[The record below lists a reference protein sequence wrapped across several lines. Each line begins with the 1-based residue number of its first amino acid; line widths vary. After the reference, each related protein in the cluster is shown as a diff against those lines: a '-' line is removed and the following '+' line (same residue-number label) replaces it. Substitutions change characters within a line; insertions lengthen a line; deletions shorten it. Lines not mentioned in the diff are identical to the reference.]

1 MLCLDKVDITN
12 SIEQAHAEAL
22 ESVRGMDD
30 LFLKYDIIDYVEDY
44 YAREFVN
51 ALLPKLTDEEW
62 PSGFN
67 DWTIE
72 ELAIEFNKYD
82 FNVKV
87 EEYGQT
93 KVLNVRCSGV
103 VICLEDDEDGKI
115 MVYGSDEYVI
125 GNWDHAIVDLFKI
138 IRAETVASKIYDR
151 TKDFIKEQNLLKIR
165 NQVLTTTAIGI
176 IHSNLGDVDHSINN
190 VTVKDKLFECDI
202 ETDWGRLNI
211 ASTLEDLPE
220 QIATILQEKEI
231 IDQMFVTFDKIEGI
245 EE

>member
-1 MLCLDKVDITN
+1 MLCLDKVDIAD
-12 SIEQAHAEAL
+12 SIERAHAEAL
-22 ESVRGMDD
+22 KCVRGLDD
-30 LFLKYDIIDYVEDY
+30 LFLKLDIIDYVQDY
-44 YAREFVN
+44 YATEFVN
-51 ALLPKLTDEEW
+51 ALLPKLIDEEW

-82 FNVKV
+82 FDVKV

-93 KVLNVRCSGV
+93 KVLDVRCSGV
-103 VICLEDDEDGKI
+103 VMCLEDDEDGKI
-115 MVYGSDEYVI
+115 MVYGSGEYII

-138 IRAETVASKIYDR
+138 IRAETVPSKIYDR
-151 TKDFIKEQNLLKIR
+151 TKDFIKEQNLQKIR

-176 IHSNLGDVDHSINN
+176 IHNNLGDVNHSIND

-211 ASTLEDLPE
+211 TSTLEDLPE

-231 IDQMFVTFDKIEGI
+231 IDQMFVTFDKTEGI

>member
-1 MLCLDKVDITN
+1 MLCLDKVDIAN
-12 SIEQAHAEAL
+12 SIEQAHAETL
-22 ESVRGMDD
+22 ESVRGLDD
-30 LFLKYDIIDYVEDY
+30 LFLKLDIIDYVQDY

-51 ALLPKLTDEEW
+51 ALLPKLMDEEW

-82 FNVKV
+82 FDVKV

-115 MVYGSDEYVI
+115 MVYGSGEYII

-138 IRAETVASKIYDR
+138 IRAETVPSMIYDR
-151 TKDFIKEQNLLKIR
+151 TKDFIKEQNLQKIR

-176 IHSNLGDVDHSINN
+176 IHNNLGDVNHSINN

-220 QIATILQEKEI
+220 QIDRILQEKENFNR
-231 IDQMFVTFDKIEGI
+231 MLVTLEEIEGI
-245 EE
+245 E

>member
-1 MLCLDKVDITN
+1 MLCLDKVDIAD

-22 ESVRGMDD
+22 ECVRGLDD
-30 LFLKYDIIDYVEDY
+30 LFLKLDIIDYVQDY

-51 ALLPKLTDEEW
+51 ALLPKLMDEEW

-82 FNVKV
+82 FDVKV

-115 MVYGSDEYVI
+115 MVYGSGEYII

-138 IRAETVASKIYDR
+138 IRAETVPSMIYDR
-151 TKDFIKEQNLLKIR
+151 TKDFIKEQNLQKIR

-176 IHSNLGDVDHSINN
+176 IHNNLGDVNHSINN

-220 QIATILQEKEI
+220 QIDRILQEKENFNR
-231 IDQMFVTFDKIEGI
+231 MLVTLEEIEGI
-245 EE
+245 E

>member
-1 MLCLDKVDITN
+1 MLCLDKVDIAD
-12 SIEQAHAEAL
+12 SIERAHAEAL
-22 ESVRGMDD
+22 ECVRGLDD
-30 LFLKYDIIDYVEDY
+30 LFLKLYIIDYVQDY
-44 YAREFVN
+44 YATEFVN
-51 ALLPKLTDEEW
+51 ALLPKLIDEEW

-72 ELAIEFNKYD
+72 ELAIEFNKHD
-82 FNVKV
+82 FDVKV

-93 KVLNVRCSGV
+93 KVLDVRCSGV
-103 VICLEDDEDGKI
+103 VMCLEDDEDGKI
-115 MVYGSDEYVI
+115 MVYGSGEYII

-138 IRAETVASKIYDR
+138 IRAETVPSKIYDR
-151 TKDFIKEQNLLKIR
+151 TKDFIKEQNLQKIR

-176 IHSNLGDVDHSINN
+176 IHNNLGDVNHSINN

-211 ASTLEDLPE
+211 TSTLEDLPE

-231 IDQMFVTFDKIEGI
+231 IDQMFVTFDETEGI
-245 EE
+245 E

>member
-22 ESVRGMDD
+22 ESVRGLDD
-30 LFLKYDIIDYVEDY
+30 LFLKLDIIDYVQDY
-44 YAREFVN
+44 YATEFVN
-51 ALLPKLTDEEW
+51 ALLPKLIDEEW

-72 ELAIEFNKYD
+72 ELAIEFNKHD
-82 FNVKV
+82 FDVKV

-103 VICLEDDEDGKI
+103 VMCLEDDEDGKI
-115 MVYGSDEYVI
+115 MVYGSGEYII

-138 IRAETVASKIYDR
+138 IRAETVPSKIYDR
-151 TKDFIKEQNLLKIR
+151 TKDFIKEQNLQKIR

-176 IHSNLGDVDHSINN
+176 IHNNLGDVNHSINN

-211 ASTLEDLPE
+211 ASTLEDLPT
-220 QIATILQEKEI
+220 QIAAMLHEKEQF
-231 IDQMFVTFDKIEGI
+231 DQMFVTFDKTEGI
-245 EE
+245 E

>member
-1 MLCLDKVDITN
+1 MLCLDKVDIAN

-22 ESVRGMDD
+22 ECVRGLDD
-30 LFLKYDIIDYVEDY
+30 LFLKLDIIDYVQDY
-44 YAREFVN
+44 YATEFVN
-51 ALLPKLTDEEW
+51 ALLPKLIDEEW
-62 PSGFN
+62 PSWFN

-72 ELAIEFNKYD
+72 ELAIEFNKHD
-82 FNVKV
+82 FDVKV

-103 VICLEDDEDGKI
+103 VMCLEDDEDGKI
-115 MVYGSDEYVI
+115 MVYGSGEYII

-138 IRAETVASKIYDR
+138 IRAETVPSTIYDH
-151 TKDFIKEQNLLKIR
+151 TKDFIKEQNLQKIR
-165 NQVLTTTAIGI
+165 NQVLTTTVIGI
-176 IHSNLGDVDHSINN
+176 IHNNLGNVNHSINN

-220 QIATILQEKEI
+220 QIATILLEKEI

>member
-1 MLCLDKVDITN
+1 MLCLEKVDIAD

-22 ESVRGMDD
+22 ECVRGLDD
-30 LFLKYDIIDYVEDY
+30 LFLKLYIIDYVQDH
-44 YAREFVN
+44 YATEFVN
-51 ALLPKLTDEEW
+51 ALLPKLIDEEW

-72 ELAIEFNKYD
+72 ELAIEFNKHD
-82 FNVKV
+82 FDVKV

-93 KVLNVRCSGV
+93 KVLDVRCSGV
-103 VICLEDDEDGKI
+103 VMCLEDDEDGKI
-115 MVYGSDEYVI
+115 MVYGSGEYII
-125 GNWDHAIVDLFKI
+125 GNWDHTIVDLFKI
-138 IRAETVASKIYDR
+138 IRAETVPSKIYDR
-151 TKDFIKEQNLLKIR
+151 TKDFIKEQNLQKIR

-176 IHSNLGDVDHSINN
+176 IHNNLGDVNHSINN

-211 ASTLEDLPE
+211 TSTLEDLPE

-231 IDQMFVTFDKIEGI
+231 IDQMFVTFDETEGI
-245 EE
+245 E

>member
-22 ESVRGMDD
+22 ECVRGLDD
-30 LFLKYDIIDYVEDY
+30 LFLKLDIIDYVQDY
-44 YAREFVN
+44 YATEFVN
-51 ALLPKLTDEEW
+51 ALLPKLIDEEW

-72 ELAIEFNKYD
+72 ELAVEFNKHD
-82 FNVKV
+82 FDVKV

-93 KVLNVRCSGV
+93 KVLIVRCSGV
-103 VICLEDDEDGKI
+103 VMCLEDDEDGKI
-115 MVYGSDEYVI
+115 MVYGSGEYII

-138 IRAETVASKIYDR
+138 IRAETVPSTIYDH

-176 IHSNLGDVDHSINN
+176 IHSNLGDVNHSINN

-220 QIATILQEKEI
+220 QIATILLEKEI